1 MGAEKRRRFQPDP
14 RTWLLLC
21 LLGIAAI
28 LVIRSEIGCLC
39 LFLACLL
46 IHMLAGNGGKIL
58 PYGLYYLIFYGI
70 GWLGVHLMD
79 SGVAFSVSSM
89 LSSIGIVSRKVLVP
103 LSFVICLAGEPTG
116 SLMAALQK
124 LHLPKAAGIGTAVVL
139 RFFPTIAGEYRAI
152 RSSQRFRG
160 IGVGVLHTLTH
171 LPTTVEYILIPLIL
185 RTTKVAE
192 ELSASMTVRGVRF
205 SGETV
210 SYRSIRF
217 CWKDAALLALLLA
230 VACTVLLLERGGV
243 ALIAGG
249 TGNPFFT
256 TDSGAALR
264 ALEIRADAL
273 LKGTRVDGVY
283 TADPEKDPD
292 AVKYDELTFDKALE
306 NHLKVMDQTAFALC
320 REGNMPI
327 VVFDMNREGN
337 LMALLKGEKVGTVVH
352 L

>member
-1 MGAEKRRRFQPDP
+1 MEAEKRGRFRPDP

-39 LFLACLL
+39 LFLVCLL
-46 IHMLAGNGGKIL
+46 IHLLAGNGGKIL

-70 GWLGVHLMD
+70 GWLGVELMD
-79 SGVAFSVSSM
+79 NGVAFSVSSM

-103 LSFVICLAGEPTG
+103 LSFAICLAGEPTG
-116 SLMAALQK
+116 SLMAALRK
-124 LHLPKAAGIGTAVVL
+124 LRLPKAAGIG
-139 RFFPTIAGEYRAI
+139 TIAGEYRAI

-171 LPTTVEYILIPLIL
+171 LPTTAEYILIPLIL

-243 ALIAGG
+243 L
-249 TGNPFFT
+249 
-256 TDSGAALR
+256 
-264 ALEIRADAL
+264 
-273 LKGTRVDGVY
+273 
-283 TADPEKDPD
+283 
-292 AVKYDELTFDKALE
+292 
-306 NHLKVMDQTAFALC
+306 
-320 REGNMPI
+320 
-327 VVFDMNREGN
+327 
-337 LMALLKGEKVGTVVH
+337 
-352 L
+352 

>member
-1 MGAEKRRRFQPDP
+1 MGAEKRRRFRPDP

-21 LLGIAAI
+21 LLGVAAI

-46 IHMLAGNGGKIL
+46 IHLLAGNGGKIL

-103 LSFVICLAGEPTG
+103 LSFAIREPTG

-139 RFFPTIAGEYRAI
+139 RFFPTITGEYQAI

-160 IGVGVLHTLTH
+160 IRVGVLHTLTH
-171 LPTTVEYILIPLIL
+171 LPTTAEYILIPLIL

-217 CWKDAALLALLLA
+217 CWKDAALLAILFA
-230 VACTVLLLERGGV
+230 VACTVLLLERSGV
-243 ALIAGG
+243 L
-249 TGNPFFT
+249 
-256 TDSGAALR
+256 
-264 ALEIRADAL
+264 
-273 LKGTRVDGVY
+273 
-283 TADPEKDPD
+283 
-292 AVKYDELTFDKALE
+292 
-306 NHLKVMDQTAFALC
+306 
-320 REGNMPI
+320 
-327 VVFDMNREGN
+327 
-337 LMALLKGEKVGTVVH
+337 
-352 L
+352 

>member
-185 RTTKVAE
+185 REICLHKRDRR
-192 ELSASMTVRGVRF
+192 TVDRCGGFALVLLG
-205 SGETV
+205 SGCHRRVGRT
-210 SYRSIRF
+210 RIQP
-217 CWKDAALLALLLA
+217 LLLA
-230 VACTVLLLERGGV
+230 WNRFLFVSNNRLQLALASGIGV
-243 ALIAGG
+243 
-249 TGNPFFT
+249 
-256 TDSGAALR
+256 D
-264 ALEIRADAL
+264 
-273 LKGTRVDGVY
+273 
-283 TADPEKDPD
+283 
-292 AVKYDELTFDKALE
+292 
-306 NHLKVMDQTAFALC
+306 
-320 REGNMPI
+320 
-327 VVFDMNREGN
+327 
-337 LMALLKGEKVGTVVH
+337 
-352 L
+352 

>member
-124 LHLPKAAGIGTAVVL
+124 LHLPKAAGSGRQLYCASFRQSLGNTGPSVL
-139 RFFPTIAGEYRAI
+139 PSG
-152 RSSQRFRG
+152 S
-160 IGVGVLHTLTH
+160 VG
-171 LPTTVEYILIPLIL
+171 
-185 RTTKVAE
+185 
-192 ELSASMTVRGVRF
+192 
-205 SGETV
+205 
-210 SYRSIRF
+210 
-217 CWKDAALLALLLA
+217 
-230 VACTVLLLERGGV
+230 LE
-243 ALIAGG
+243 
-249 TGNPFFT
+249 
-256 TDSGAALR
+256 
-264 ALEIRADAL
+264 
-273 LKGTRVDGVY
+273 
-283 TADPEKDPD
+283 
-292 AVKYDELTFDKALE
+292 
-306 NHLKVMDQTAFALC
+306 
-320 REGNMPI
+320 
-327 VVFDMNREGN
+327 
-337 LMALLKGEKVGTVVH
+337 
-352 L
+352 